1 MTLERK
7 TKRKYNIHTYIH
19 KYNHKYGNLF
29 EKALH
34 VQTSNCWCVSK
45 SCQLKSFIENASSE
59 MHYNLM
65 WMQYAF
71 IVTFPKNVLLLT
83 SQQIR
88 IKLKHFNL
96 NVSKMVSM
104 WTQHY
109 SQLSYSIVLHLIE
122 TICFQLF
129 RVVDFFLIFGV
140 ERHFQQYFSYIMA
153 MSFSGGR
160 SRSKW
165 REPPTIVKQLVNFIT
180 SGCESSAICL

>member
-1 MTLERK
+1 MASSDVPLKRFEYVWKSVRK
-7 TKRKYNIHTYIH
+7 GIACSDVKLLMR
-19 KYNHKYGNLF
+19 F
-29 EKALH
+29 EI
-34 VQTSNCWCVSK
+34 VSTEK
-45 SCQLKSFIENASSE
+45 FIENASSE
-59 MHYNLM
+59 VHYNLM

-88 IKLKHFNL
+88 IKLKLFNL

-122 TICFQLF
+122 TILF
-129 RVVDFFLIFGV
+129 STFSCGWFCCCWFFGV
-140 ERHFQQYFSYIMA
+140 ERYFQQYFSYIMA
-153 MSFSGGR
+153 ISFSGGR

-165 REPPTIVKQLVNFIT
+165 REPPTIGKQLVNFIT
-180 SGCESSAICL
+180 CGCESSAPFL